1 MKRKIINYSAAA
13 GIGVLLFFLVA
24 FIQKLFWQSS
34 QEEIFKILCDCFTVP
49 GLVLV
54 FVGLLV
60 VCSNGGTFDML
71 GFGVKKFFGL
81 FKKESDKQTFYEYRQ
96 NKLANRRSFWYL
108 LVVGG
113 VFVAAA
119 VIFLILYHNV

>member
-1 MKRKIINYSAAA
+1 M
-13 GIGVLLFFLVA
+13 
-24 FIQKLFWQSS
+24 